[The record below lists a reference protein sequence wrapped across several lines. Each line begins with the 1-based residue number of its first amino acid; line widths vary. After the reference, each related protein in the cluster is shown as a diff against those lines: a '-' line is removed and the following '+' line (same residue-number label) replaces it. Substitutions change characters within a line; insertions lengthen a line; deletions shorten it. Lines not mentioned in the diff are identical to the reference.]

1 MIGEAEELLYPV
13 RKTAAIFTASF
24 ILLGKSRTFYRD
36 RLGTSIGKVEKTRVL
51 LRFLLQAERVASEIG
66 ILYPRSSFF
75 WDEQDVKL
83 PRGIM
88 DCKETKKHASHTFAV
103 PFINIMAI

>member
-13 RKTAAIFTASF
+13 RKTVAIFTASF

-51 LRFLLQAERVASEIG
+51 LRFL
-66 ILYPRSSFF
+66 
-75 WDEQDVKL
+75 
-83 PRGIM
+83 
-88 DCKETKKHASHTFAV
+88 
-103 PFINIMAI
+103 